1 VLFSSDLGNV
11 LWAGLFF
18 SIGLPYFIEY
28 RRKRRGAAEA

>member
-28 RRKRRGAAEA
+28 RRKRRRTAEA